1 MKRILLSSLVLLS
14 CLVLL
19 APTVLAEKQMYRHIN
34 AKGQVTF
41 SDRRLHDGFIPMQ
54 RTWKGWVEM
63 SPPANLREGVAKFR
77 PIVRKTSARY
87 ELSPALISAVIHAE
101 SYYNPLAISKKGA
114 VGLMQLMP
122 GTAARY
128 GVYDRQNPEQNV
140 DGGVRY
146 LRDLLEMFDNNTA
159 LAVAAYNAG
168 ENAVISR
175 GYKIPPFPETQK
187 YVKRVLSLIE
197 KYEQELL

>member
-1 MKRILLSSLVLLS
+1 
-14 CLVLL
+14 
-19 APTVLAEKQMYRHIN
+19 MYRHIN

-41 SDRRLHDGFIPMQ
+41 SDRRLHDGFIPMEK
-54 RTWKGWVEM
+54 TWKGWVEM
-63 SPPANLREGVAKFR
+63 SPPANLREGITKFR
-77 PIVRKTSARY
+77 PIVRKTSERY
-87 ELSPALISAVIHAE
+87 ALSPALISAVIHAE

-122 GTAARY
+122 GTATRY

-146 LRDLLEMFDNNTA
+146 LRDLLKMFNNNTA

-175 GYKIPPFPETQK
+175 GNKIPPFPETQK
-187 YVKRVLSLIE
+187 YVKRVLSLVE
-197 KYEQELL
+197 KYEREML